1 MVSSDFL
8 YQIHTTLIKIY
19 DCGTNP
25 PFALVSMLDKD
36 SKSFLFD
43 KFLIFAE
50 NEPVNFTTSNFCQNF
65 QVNRLLLKRW
75 TIFQRTQDLHYFKK
89 RYFKKFIL
97 NYTSFS

>member
-8 YQIHTTLIKIY
+8 YQIHTTLIKMY

-36 SKSFLFD
+36 SKSFRFD

-50 NEPVNFTTSNFCQNF
+50 NEPVNFTTSNFCRNF

-75 TIFQRTQDLHYFKK
+75 AIFQRTQDLHYFKK

-97 NYTSFS
+97 NYTIFS